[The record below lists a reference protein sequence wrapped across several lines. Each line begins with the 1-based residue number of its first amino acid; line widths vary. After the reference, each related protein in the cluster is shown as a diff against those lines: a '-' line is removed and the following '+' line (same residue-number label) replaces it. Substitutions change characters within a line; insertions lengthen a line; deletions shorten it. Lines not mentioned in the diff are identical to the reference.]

1 MWAIVPYKGVPSGK
15 SRLAEHLGEDQRKKL
30 SQSMLHD
37 VLEALTSATSLTGV
51 IVSSPSVDAM
61 KDVRTPGV
69 EKFHD
74 HGSTL
79 AEAVTEATKYAMRVF
94 SAESTFIVPADIPL
108 IQSNDVD
115 FAVGNHSEVTIIP
128 DDHEIGTNGLICTPP
143 DAIEYVF
150 DGKSFEPHKR
160 SAAKKDITPKALHL
174 ESMGHDIDTIYDLK
188 KVLEFGPMSRTAEVI
203 RNQGLIATL
212 EASTT

>member
-15 SRLAEHLGEDQRKKL
+15 SRLAQHLGVDQRKKL
-30 SQSMLHD
+30 SQSMLQD
-37 VLEALTSATSLTGV
+37 VLEALTSAKALRGV

-69 EKFHD
+69 EKFRD

-115 FAVGNHSEVTIIP
+115 YAVGCHSEVTIIP
-128 DDHEIGTNGLICTPP
+128 DDKEIGTNGLICTPP

-160 SAAKKDITPKALHL
+160 AAAKKDITPKSLHI

-188 KVLEFGPMSRTAEVI
+188 KVLEFGPSSRTAEVI
-203 RNQGLIATL
+203 RSQGLVATL
-212 EASTT
+212 EESTT